1 MDLYCHQTSGKKSLL
16 NHLNFFND
24 ISWPRFQFPVT
35 FAWCSSSYSSM
46 LPCAQYHVAHTSF
59 SRITSVTVRFCFGL
73 EQLAVNLGPRLLSEY
88 SKNVQVITRFTAEAH
103 TWTRS
108 GEILILILD
117 ISRASFLSYQVP
129 GPDVGFGQN
138 GSQMWAWLNAE
149 HSHEWKK
156 GRRRISGYESLP
168 FLSFQ
173 AELNNWMLLLCLSVC
188 VCEWNPVYLNLFWTA
203 QWV

>member
-1 MDLYCHQTSGKKSLL
+1 
-16 NHLNFFND
+16 
-24 ISWPRFQFPVT
+24 
-35 FAWCSSSYSSM
+35 M
-46 LPCAQYHVAHTSF
+46 LPCAQYHVAHNSF
-59 SRITSVTVRFCFGL
+59 SRITSVTVRLCFGL
-73 EQLAVNLGPRLLSEY
+73 ELLAVNLGPWLLSEC
-88 SKNVQVITRFTAEAH
+88 SKNVQVIARFTTEPC

-156 GRRRISGYESLP
+156 GEEFLDASL
-168 FLSFQ
+168 FLFWASKP
-173 AELNNWMLLLCLSVC
+173 NWITECYCCVWVC
-188 VCEWNPVYLNLFWTA
+188 VNETLFIWILIELHSEPFTFCL
-203 QWV
+203 

>member
-1 MDLYCHQTSGKKSLL
+1 
-16 NHLNFFND
+16 
-24 ISWPRFQFPVT
+24 
-35 FAWCSSSYSSM
+35 M

-59 SRITSVTVRFCFGL
+59 SRITSVTVRLCFGL
-73 EQLAVNLGPRLLSEY
+73 ELLAVNLGPWLLSEC
-88 SKNVQVITRFTAEAH
+88 SKNVQVIARFTTEPC

-138 GSQMWAWLNAE
+138 GSQMWAWLNTE

-156 GRRRISGYESLP
+156 RRRISGCESLP

-188 VCEWNPVYLNLFWTA
+188 EWNPVYLNLVWTA